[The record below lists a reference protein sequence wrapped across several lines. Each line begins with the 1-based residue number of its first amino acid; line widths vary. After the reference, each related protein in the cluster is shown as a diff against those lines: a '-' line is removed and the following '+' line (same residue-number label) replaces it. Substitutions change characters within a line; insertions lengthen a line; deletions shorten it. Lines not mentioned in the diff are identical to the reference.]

1 MIRIFDFVFSTLGL
15 IALSPLLL
23 VIFGIG
29 LLDTGS
35 PLFFQ
40 ERVGRYQK
48 PFMLVKFRTMKVG
61 TPSVSSHLVEK
72 SAITAMGHFL
82 RNTKLDELPQLW
94 NVMVGEMSLV
104 GPRPGLFNQTE
115 LMELRLEKGV
125 YFVRPGITGLA
136 QVRGVTMEKPEL
148 LSSIDVELIETLSA
162 RLYFVCILRT
172 VFAAL
177 GFDFLKSKEERHVG

>member
-1 MIRIFDFVFSTLGL
+1 M
-15 IALSPLLL
+15 SPLLL

-48 PFMLVKFRTMKVG
+48 PFKLVKFRTMKVG

-72 SAITAMGHFL
+72 SAITAVGHFL

-94 NVMVGEMSLV
+94 NVMVG
-104 GPRPGLFNQTE
+104 
-115 LMELRLEKGV
+115 K
-125 YFVRPGITGLA
+125 
-136 QVRGVTMEKPEL
+136 
-148 LSSIDVELIETLSA
+148 
-162 RLYFVCILRT
+162 
-172 VFAAL
+172 
-177 GFDFLKSKEERHVG
+177 